1 VCVCVSIYIY
11 IYIYILVTQTLNWIR
26 TQIESENFTSCF
38 YPEQV
43 AIVTSGTG
51 RDLGEICVKYL
62 CLPCR
67 IINKHELNPQTH

>member
-1 VCVCVSIYIY
+1 VCVCVYIY
-11 IYIYILVTQTLNWIR
+11 IYIYLSNPNPKLDQ

-38 YPEQV
+38 YPVQV